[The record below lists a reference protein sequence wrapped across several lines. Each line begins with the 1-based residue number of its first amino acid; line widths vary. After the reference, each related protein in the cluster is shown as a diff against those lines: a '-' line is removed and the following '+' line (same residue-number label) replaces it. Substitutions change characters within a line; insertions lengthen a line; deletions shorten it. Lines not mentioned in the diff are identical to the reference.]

1 MSDSKWSEFESPDYR
16 LQDLGRPAV
25 FIIPVR
31 ALAQPMDG
39 ETLADD
45 LNRFL
50 EENFGA
56 YTVFD
61 IPGFGIWK
69 GPGGSFVKDKS
80 QIYEVSFRG
89 KENIP
94 LLIRK
99 LARIAELTGEEC
111 IYLKAGQYSCLVSPR
126 RPL

>member
-1 MSDSKWSEFESPDYR
+1 MSDNKWSEFESPDYR

-31 ALAQPMDG
+31 ALAQQIDG

-50 EENFGA
+50 ADNFGA
-56 YTVFD
+56 YTVMTT
-61 IPGFGIWK
+61 PNFGIWR
-69 GPGGSFVKDKS
+69 GPGGSLVSDES
-80 QIYEVSFRG
+80 RIYEVSFKG

-94 LLIRK
+94 LLIKK
-99 LARIAELTGEEC
+99 LVRIAELTGEEC
-111 IYLKAGQYSCLVSPR
+111 IHLKAGQYSCLASPR

>member
-1 MSDSKWSEFESPDYR
+1 MSDTKWSEFERPDYR

-31 ALAQPMDG
+31 ALAQSIDG
-39 ETLADD
+39 ETLSEN

-50 EENFGA
+50 VGNFGA
-56 YTVFD
+56 YTVMT

-69 GPGGSFVKDKS
+69 GPGGSPVSDES
-80 QIYEVSFRG
+80 RIYEVSFKG

-94 LLIRK
+94 LLMKK
-99 LARIAELTGEEC
+99 LAQIAELTGEEC
-111 IYLKAGQYSCLVSPR
+111 IYLKTGQYSCLVSPR
-126 RPL
+126 

>member
-1 MSDSKWSEFESPDYR
+1 MSDNKWSEFESPAYR

-31 ALAQPMDG
+31 ALVQRIDG
-39 ETLADD
+39 ETLAEN

-50 EENFGA
+50 TDNFGA
-56 YTVFD
+56 YTIID
-61 IPGFGIWK
+61 IPSFGIWR
-69 GPGGSFVKDKS
+69 GPGGVLITDKS
-80 QIYEVSFRG
+80 RIYEVSFKG

-94 LLIRK
+94 LLIKK
-99 LARIAELTGEEC
+99 LVRIAEFTGEEC

-126 RPL
+126 